1 MRHTS
6 AFKEV
11 CAVEDVVC
19 TCDRKASAPCCSV
32 LSGRDEGTHSREGG
46 TLNQSPGTGLG
57 EAPLGRVRNA
67 GVAGSSQ
74 RPGRS
79 QVVRGLGLE
88 ARLLEA
94 PEVLE

>member
-57 EAPLGRVRNA
+57 EAHFGKSEECWSCSFISETWEKPG
-67 GVAGSSQ
+67 GQ
-74 RPGRS
+74 RPW
-79 QVVRGLGLE
+79 
-88 ARLLEA
+88 
-94 PEVLE
+94 P